1 MKTGRKYGEKEKI
14 QILIKSLIYRT
25 LRIYIFSFYAFLFFV
40 SFAMKEIGETHRL
53 KQVWFNFP
61 KKEETDEYSVGEGN
75 ELTSLLLEIDGLF
88 WNNNT
93 SELLGSTIEFGDIKL
108 HVLAPDHDV
117 AYENKPKEPDEL
129 GVRSD
134 DWYIDLRTLIDNVD
148 DDDIDEGGTNSQSI
162 IILAECEGKKL
173 LLPGDSTPKKLCD
186 ALQSYNKTNGTP
198 LELDFMKLPHHGS
211 TRNVT
216 KNILNE
222 VTCSNFIIS
231 TKKNNKY
238 YFPNKE
244 TIAKLIRYRDSA
256 DKAINVYF
264 NYQESLD
271 VLGIT
276 AEELTENN
284 INLNVCNEFN
294 F

>member
-1 MKTGRKYGEKEKI
+1 M
-14 QILIKSLIYRT
+14 
-25 LRIYIFSFYAFLFFV
+25 
-40 SFAMKEIGETHRL
+40 
-53 KQVWFNFP
+53 
-61 KKEETDEYSVGEGN
+61 
-75 ELTSLLLEIDGLF
+75 
-88 WNNNT
+88 
-93 SELLGSTIEFGDIKL
+93 
-108 HVLAPDHDV
+108 
-117 AYENKPKEPDEL
+117 
-129 GVRSD
+129 
-134 DWYIDLRTLIDNVD
+134 IDNVD

-284 INLNVCNEFN
+284 INPQRLAMNSTFDIRSNCVKIKADIKGRGLQFRGSGVLYPLDGDDEYDYIFTAQHIFKDTRKKKLNAVLDKIGTIEIEVFEDGH
-294 F
+294 FVTYKTITKDTISILYFLLVRFSYH